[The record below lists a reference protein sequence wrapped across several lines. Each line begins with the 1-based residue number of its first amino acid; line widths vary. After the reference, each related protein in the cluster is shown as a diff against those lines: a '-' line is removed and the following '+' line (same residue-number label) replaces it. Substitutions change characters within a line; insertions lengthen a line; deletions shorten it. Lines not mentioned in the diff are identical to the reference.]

1 MPLVAFLEAFVGI
14 GVLVPGVILLSIC
27 TVLYVEQIATLWQM
41 LPLAFAGAALSD
53 HCGYYFGRW
62 MGPRFHNSQFAQN
75 RAKLLNKAERQIVKY
90 GNYAILIGR
99 LVTAV
104 RSIVPLLI
112 GVSGMSR
119 LKYTIYDLA
128 ACGIWVTGLG
138 LLVMGIG
145 EIWS

>member
-1 MPLVAFLEAFVGI
+1 
-14 GVLVPGVILLSIC
+14 
-27 TVLYVEQIATLWQM
+27 
-41 LPLAFAGAALSD
+41 
-53 HCGYYFGRW
+53 

-104 RSIVPLLI
+104 RSVVPLLI